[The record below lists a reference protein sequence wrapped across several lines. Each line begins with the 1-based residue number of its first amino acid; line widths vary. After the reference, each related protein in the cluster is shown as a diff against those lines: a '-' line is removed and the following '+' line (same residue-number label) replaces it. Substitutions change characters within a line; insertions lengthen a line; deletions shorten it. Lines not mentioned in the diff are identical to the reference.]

1 MLNDITKK
9 LIKQKRKQLR
19 LTIQLNKWLRLA
31 QMKSPA
37 KKALYYL
44 TAISFKTYLR
54 LVCEITLFSLMV
66 QCLIDI
72 KNDPYNI
79 LSAQASFQAIAIFAY
94 FFVIFMLESQNLNQ
108 IIDISYIANENTK
121 LKGLLTQQVS
131 LVSELT
137 EKYEKIKKEQG
148 VSSNNDT

>member
-37 KKALYYL
+37 KRALYYL

-94 FFVIFMLESQNLNQ
+94 FFVIFMLEAQNLNQ
-108 IIDISYIANENTK
+108 IIDISYIANENAK

-131 LVSELT
+131 VVSELT
-137 EKYEKIKKEQG
+137 QTYNKLKNDQG
-148 VSSNNDT
+148 VTPNNDA